1 MDWTWLLIHEE
12 GQFYERKSC
21 YDRSGKRPKR
31 RNARDVAR
39 DVAETLSAMANADGG
54 TLAVGIEDNGTPTG
68 VDYSEKHLQKI
79 LEAPKRLVSPPLKVR
94 YQWIELKGK
103 RILVFEV
110 DWSPEVHRL
119 SDGRY
124 LMRIDDKNIPFP
136 AADIEAIKESKRKRF
151 TEMRI
156 ISDASLNDLDTDLL
170 EGFRAKT
177 GLNLPDDE
185 LLLRFRLAQR
195 RNGHLVLTLAAVL
208 LFARDP
214 LRWHPSCSIDFVKW
228 EGSERKFGTE
238 LNVVKRER
246 VEGPLPVLIEK
257 AFEVIRPHIRERQR
271 LVDLFFEER
280 FEYPTFAWQEA
291 IINAVAHRDYALEGT
306 PVEVWMF
313 DNRMEIRS
321 PGKLV
326 EPVTLKKLQ
335 NRERVHASR
344 NPRIV
349 RVLTEWGFMRELGEG
364 IPRMHEVME
373 KEGLKS
379 PEFRLE
385 AGSIFTVVLYNT
397 PVYSPET
404 LQWLKQFET
413 YELSP
418 NQKRLLAYAHAHGG
432 TFTSRAFQKLVGVD
446 LYTASRDIK
455 DLIRKG
461 IVRLTKKGGRVYKVM
476 EKVLPKTTTLPEDFV
491 KMIPRL
497 KKKGFLQNKDI
508 REVLGLS
515 RIQAYRRL
523 NEWVSEGLLLKKNKG
538 RGAKYVLPQ
547 NVSSILENASPSAR
561 TDAFEDET
569 FPENEVQN
577 HAP

>member
-1 MDWTWLLIHEE
+1 MDWTWLLTHEE

-39 DVAETLSAMANADGG
+39 DVAATLSAMANADGG
-54 TLAVGIEDNGTPTG
+54 TLALGIEDDGTPTG
-68 VDYSEKHLQKI
+68 VDYPEKHLQKI

-94 YQWIELKGK
+94 YQWIEVKGK
-103 RILVFEV
+103 RILIFEV

-124 LMRIDDKNIPFP
+124 LMRIDDKNLPFP
-136 AADIEAIKESKRKRF
+136 ATDIEAIKESKRKRF

-156 ISDASLNDLDTDLL
+156 IPDASLNDLDTNLL

-214 LRWHPSCSIDFVKW
+214 LRWHPSCSVDFVKW

-326 EPVTLKKLQ
+326 EPVTLEKLHS
-335 NRERVHASR
+335 RERVHASR

-373 KEGLKS
+373 KEGLRP
-379 PEFRLE
+379 PEFRME

-397 PVYSPET
+397 PVYPPET

-432 TFTSRAFQKLVGVD
+432 TFTSRAYRKLVGVD

-461 IVRLTKKGGRVYKVM
+461 IVRLRKPRGRVYEVLTPASKVRA
-476 EKVLPKTTTLPEDFV
+476 EEPPE
-491 KMIPRL
+491 IRAL
-497 KKKGFLQNKDI
+497 KPILQTQGYLKNRDI
-508 REVLGLS
+508 REALGLS
-515 RIQAYRRL
+515 ISQARKLAQKLVDLGFLTPEGEKRGRR
-523 NEWVSEGLLLKKNKG
+523 
-538 RGAKYVLPQ
+538 YVPGPRLIDH
-547 NVSSILENASPSAR
+547 S
-561 TDAFEDET
+561 
-569 FPENEVQN
+569 
-577 HAP
+577 